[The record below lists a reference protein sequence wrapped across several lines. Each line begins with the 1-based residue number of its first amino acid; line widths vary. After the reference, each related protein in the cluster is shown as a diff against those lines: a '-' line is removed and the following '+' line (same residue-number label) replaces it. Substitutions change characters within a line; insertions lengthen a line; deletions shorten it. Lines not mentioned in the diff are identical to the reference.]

1 MKKMS
6 LAGPTRF
13 SSRFLAVMI
22 LHLSF
27 SSAWAGEDDFFL
39 KEIMKQQQPNMN
51 RQLPDWLK
59 TKPMHLNPAL
69 EKLLKDGNKMMAQ
82 GGATSEDGMDGK
94 RSLAQAIQGRW
105 IFVSFGMPTHELKA
119 AAEEAAATKSILV
132 FRGVEKDQNTGLIT
146 KKLLTIVKN
155 MKPVPGVVI
164 DPTLFTRFNVT
175 AVPTM
180 IETDAEGKTRSARGL
195 PGFNWLS
202 KQEPGDHGQRGP
214 IYGILEPD
222 MIEEIQRRA
231 ANIDWDKQK
240 ADAMAN
246 FWKNQDD
253 FDLRPAEKNRERSI
267 DMTIVSTQDIFHPD
281 GRLIIKKGDRINPQ
295 ATMPMRH
302 AYIVFDATSQ
312 KQVAI
317 AKKAGDELLKKGK
330 PVIYLFSKIDKQRGW
345 DHYNETGDFINA
357 PLYKLNKSIVD
368 RFKLEALPT
377 VIEGNGDQVV
387 AKELA
392 SGEVH

>member
-1 MKKMS
+1 MS

-39 KEIMKQQQPNMN
+39 KEILKQQQPNMN
-51 RQLPDWLK
+51 RQLPNWLK
-59 TKPMHLNPAL
+59 TRPMHLNPAL
-69 EKLLKDGNKMMAQ
+69 EKLLKDGNKMAVE
-82 GGATSEDGMDGK
+82 GGTSSEEDMNAK
-94 RSLAQAIQGRW
+94 RLLAKAIQGRW
-105 IFVSFGMPTHELKA
+105 LFVSFGMPTHALKA
-119 AAEEAAATKSILV
+119 AAEEAAATGSILV

-146 KKLLTIVKN
+146 QKLLPIVKN
-155 MKPVPGVVI
+155 LQPVPGAVI

-180 IETDAEGKTRSARGL
+180 IETDAEGQTRSARGL
-195 PGFNWLS
+195 PGFMWLS
-202 KQEPGDHGQRGP
+202 KQELGDHGQRGP

-240 ADAMAN
+240 TTAIAN
-246 FWKNQDD
+246 FWKNQEE
-253 FDLRPAEKNRERSI
+253 FNLRPAEKNKERSI

-295 ATMPMRH
+295 AMMPMRH

-317 AKKAGDELLKKGK
+317 AKKAGDEILKKGN

-345 DHYNETGDFINA
+345 DHYNETGEFING

-368 RFKLEALPT
+368 RFKLEVLPT
-377 VIEGNGDQVV
+377 VIEGEGDHVV